1 MVRYSQCC
9 QPVPGDDVIGYVTA
23 GRGVSIHRKDCPNV
37 LALSQH
43 PERRME
49 IEWTAEAEDRFFVKL
64 FTRGTDRRGLLSD
77 IAKAISETGTDIQH
91 ADIRSTDDGM
101 LGEFVVQV
109 RDLSASQQGGAR
121 GFAGEGDLVG

>member
-1 MVRYSQCC
+1 
-9 QPVPGDDVIGYVTA
+9 
-23 GRGVSIHRKDCPNV
+23 
-37 LALSQH
+37 
-43 PERRME
+43 ME

-101 LGEFVVQV
+101 LGEFVVQI
-109 RDLSASQQGGAR
+109 RDLPHLNKVVRGISRVKGILSVERRESATDLDVQR
-121 GFAGEGDLVG
+121 FEGS